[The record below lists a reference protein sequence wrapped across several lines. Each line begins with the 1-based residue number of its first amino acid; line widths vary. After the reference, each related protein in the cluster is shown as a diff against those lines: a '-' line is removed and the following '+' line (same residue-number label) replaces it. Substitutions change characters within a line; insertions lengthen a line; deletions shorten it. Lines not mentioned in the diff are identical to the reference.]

1 MRLDLHYDGH
11 HDEVLHTFS
20 SGSAGSSDN
29 MCKEKCQRKLV
40 LELVEEAEEV
50 EEE

>member
-1 MRLDLHYDGH
+1 M
-11 HDEVLHTFS
+11 TAIMM
-20 SGSAGSSDN
+20 GSHELSPQDQQVAAT

-50 EEE
+50 EE